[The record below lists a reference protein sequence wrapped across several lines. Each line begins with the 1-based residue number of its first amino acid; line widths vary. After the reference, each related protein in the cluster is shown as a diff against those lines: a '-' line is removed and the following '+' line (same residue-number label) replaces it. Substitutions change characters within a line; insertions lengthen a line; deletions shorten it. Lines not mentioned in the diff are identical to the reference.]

1 MSSITFYDSDK
12 NYYLQLSKDYYR
24 NNREHIL
31 KLAKDKYNNMPLEK
45 KFK

>member
-1 MSSITFYDSDK
+1 MSSIIFYDSDK

-31 KLAKDKYNNMPLEK
+31 KHAKDKYNNMPL
-45 KFK
+45 